1 MEKLKKRKKKM
12 KNGLNKKKTIEQYKK
27 LKKALLH
34 YLNDIAN

>member
-1 MEKLKKRKKKM
+1 MEKLKKRKKNEKWSQQQ
-12 KNGLNKKKTIEQYKK
+12 KKTIEQYKK

>member
-1 MEKLKKRKKKM
+1 MEKLKKRKKKIKM
-12 KNGLNKKKTIEQYKK
+12 FSTKKKTIEQYKK

>member
-12 KNGLNKKKTIEQYKK
+12 RNGLNKETIEQYKK